1 MKRTE
6 IGGIETDSGLRLQPR
21 PIIAIQ
27 QCNFFWYSKK
37 LRTTTSTRIG
47 VEHYDWNLT
56 QKWTNL
62 NAKTGGGDDVCLE
75 LRP

>member
-6 IGGIETDSGLRLQPR
+6 IGGIETDSGSRLQPR

-37 LRTTTSTRIG
+37 LRTTTSMRIG
-47 VEHYDWNLT
+47 VAHY
-56 QKWTNL
+56 
-62 NAKTGGGDDVCLE
+62 G
-75 LRP
+75 